1 MRLLLTRCQCR
12 EIWAPFLCRNFAPRP
27 APTTPADLR
36 YAPHCG
42 RGGGIGAPCP
52 PRAET
57 PSQRPNRAPAGCF
70 AAFPPWVSPR
80 PSTAQLSP
88 APPRPASCF
97 ATLRSLQDGATR
109 SRARAGGHGSYHPG
123 PRAGSMLVH
132 SPTRPATLRKDV
144 QPPTAIRFA
153 PRRWPMHVLPP
164 CRFPRLIKSSAPAS
178 CSVQVQGTMQPLR
191 GALRLHGS
199 LRQHS
204 AHAGTPL
211 TIRARLLVP
220 SRGKYFVRAA
230 PSHPA
235 ATKTSIAAAWVA

>member
-1 MRLLLTRCQCR
+1 MLTRSQCR

-27 APTTPADLR
+27 APTLPADLR

-57 PSQRPNRAPAGCF
+57 PSRRPNRTAAGRF
-70 AAFPPWVSPR
+70 GAFPPRVSPR
-80 PSTAQLSP
+80 PPTAPLSP
-88 APPRPASCF
+88 VPRHLQSRSA
-97 ATLRSLQDGATR
+97 ALRAHCGVAAR
-109 SRARAGGHGSYHPG
+109 GRARAGGHGSYHPG
-123 PRAGSMLVH
+123 PRAGFMLVH

-164 CRFPRLIKSSAPAS
+164 CRSPRPLKSSAPAS
-178 CSVQVQGTMQPLR
+178 CSVQVQGTMQPLW
-191 GALRLHGS
+191 GSLRLHGS

-211 TIRARLLVP
+211 TIRARLRVP
-220 SRGKYFVRAA
+220 FRGKYFVRAA

>member
-1 MRLLLTRCQCR
+1 MLTRCQCR
-12 EIWAPFLCRNFAPRP
+12 EIWAPFLCRDFAPRP
-27 APTTPADLR
+27 APTLPADLR
-36 YAPHCG
+36 YAPNCG

-57 PSQRPNRAPAGCF
+57 PSRRPNRAAAGRF
-70 AAFPPWVSPR
+70 GAFPPRVSPR
-80 PSTAQLSP
+80 PSTAPLSP
-88 APPRPASCF
+88 VPRHLQSRF
-97 ATLRSLQDGATR
+97 ATLRAHYGVSARG
-109 SRARAGGHGSYHPG
+109 RARAGGHGSYHPG
-123 PRAGSMLVH
+123 PRAGSMLAH
-132 SPTRPATLRKDV
+132 SPTHPATLRKDV

-164 CRFPRLIKSSAPAS
+164 CRSPHLQNSSVVVDSSAPTS
-178 CSVQVQGTMQPLR
+178 DTGRPLR
-191 GALRLHGS
+191 GALRPFRVT
-199 LRQHS
+199 RQRS
-204 AHAGTPL
+204 ESTTTSL